1 MLPNLK
7 EKEIVSRSYGSHS
20 KIYVS
25 VTPFCVLVC
34 VPPLKNASDII
45 FKVKVPLF
53 ATAVDLGP
61 HCYIWAWVLS
71 KHHLNIASLRIGKHR
86 IIKNIAPLRKV
97 NIAQPYPRVA
107 EVGWLSENAK
117 KAINSFVGR
126 VFANLRQK
134 SVFCANYQNHKN
146 NSFAWIWTKVSCLES
161 SDRNFLANAVCATS
175 ATQPPPP
182 QKKEKKKKWKEDT
195 HRDRFT
201 LPSFSILSLRIP
213 ILIYPIPITITTI
226 IIIIIYTT
234 IISGPAPSL
243 ARMLHYWKSSSF
255 LH

>member
-7 EKEIVSRSYGSHS
+7 EKEIASRSYGSHS

-86 IIKNIAPLRKV
+86 I
-97 NIAQPYPRVA
+97 
-107 EVGWLSENAK
+107 AK
-117 KAINSFVGR
+117 KG
-126 VFANLRQK
+126 
-134 SVFCANYQNHKN
+134 
-146 NSFAWIWTKVSCLES
+146 E
-161 SDRNFLANAVCATS
+161 
-175 ATQPPPP
+175 
-182 QKKEKKKKWKEDT
+182 
-195 HRDRFT
+195 HR
-201 LPSFSILSLRIP
+201 
-213 ILIYPIPITITTI
+213 
-226 IIIIIYTT
+226 
-234 IISGPAPSL
+234 PSL
-243 ARMLHYWKSSSF
+243 VQIRLSGRRYFSGNIWQLAVTLRWPCVKSLSVLCKIFSKQNTKSIIKTQSTSRD
-255 LH
+255 LYNL